1 MARNL
6 LKNFTLKNC
15 LFVSTNIV
23 KGNDKEKYVHSNYG
37 IAFDLKDDWSFD
49 NGLSFHYNSDN
60 SYLFVNGKEIYKFK
74 ASNKREDFLPQFCQ
88 GSISNKLDYVHSEE
102 VSLKGNVY
110 PFSVDYSSV
119 HKSDILNICKYLMT
133 MNDIKTVQP
142 NFFIEF

>member
-23 KGNDKEKYVHSNYG
+23 KVNDKEKYVHSDYG

-49 NGLSFHYNSDN
+49 IGLSFHYNSDN

-74 ASNKREDFLPQFCQ
+74 ASNKREDFSPQFCQ
-88 GSISNKLDYVHSEE
+88 GIISNTLDYVHSEE

-110 PFSVDYSSV
+110 AFSVDYSSV
-119 HKSDILNICKYLMT
+119 HKSDKLNFCKYLMT

-142 NFFIEF
+142 NFVIEF